1 MKKLFSKLLALAML
15 IAGFGAMVSV
25 PAYAGDDPFCD
36 NPNLSQEQ
44 RKRMG
49 CESGDEKAL
58 ENTVQEIINRVIL
71 GLDIVAVIFIVLGGI
86 GYMTSAGD
94 AAKLKKAKDTIL
106 YAVIGLIICVLA
118 YAITNFT
125 ISLLGD

>member
-1 MKKLFSKLLALAML
+1 
-15 IAGFGAMVSV
+15 
-25 PAYAGDDPFCD
+25 
-36 NPNLSQEQ
+36 
-44 RKRMG
+44 MG

-58 ENTVQEIINRVIL
+58 ENIVQEIINRVIL
-71 GLDIVAVIFIVLGGI
+71 VLGIVAVIFIVLGGV